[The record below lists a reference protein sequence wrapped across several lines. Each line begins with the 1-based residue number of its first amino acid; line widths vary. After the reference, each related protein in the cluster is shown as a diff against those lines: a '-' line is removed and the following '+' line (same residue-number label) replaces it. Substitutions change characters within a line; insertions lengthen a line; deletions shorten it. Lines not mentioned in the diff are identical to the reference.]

1 MALVPD
7 GKVMNIPAANQLIVK
22 EPIARIHTIYQG
34 FKVLTESYA
43 ICLKEFEQIFSFPEA
58 VFNVWDTN
66 HNGMIDCIEFFT
78 VLVIYSKA
86 RLEDKIRFLFEFYD
100 LNTRG
105 YLLEIDLHFMAFT
118 VLTGTM
124 KLFQKE

>member
-1 MALVPD
+1 
-7 GKVMNIPAANQLIVK
+7 
-22 EPIARIHTIYQG
+22 
-34 FKVLTESYA
+34 
-43 ICLKEFEQIFSFPEA
+43 
-58 VFNVWDTN
+58 
-66 HNGMIDCIEFFT
+66 MIDCIEFFT